1 VDRKVDPA
9 FQDLLIDILVDYS
22 SLFEREHGP
31 TLARIASRLDYLSI
45 DSETSVLLDYPANNK
60 IGLNQRQF
68 AVSRTDLEKYSRLTV
83 LEVST
88 KASTVRIG

>member
-22 SLFEREHGP
+22 SLFEREHRP

-45 DSETSVLLDYPANNK
+45 DS
-60 IGLNQRQF
+60 
-68 AVSRTDLEKYSRLTV
+68 
-83 LEVST
+83 
-88 KASTVRIG
+88 